1 MVQETA
7 VIKKPP
13 GKIVGDSHSKVRL
26 YEVIV
31 KFHKDGREM
40 IETFLLANMMS
51 VTISATGNDEVLLA
65 YCHFSGDIKT
75 LDSKLA
81 ALRQSAMIVLGHE
94 EEKFLD
100 FFVALRQLSQPLP
113 RLLSNG
119 KSVGTISAHLRPDCL
134 KGFLVAFGLFV
145 VWQGYQFASA
155 FISRAVNSP
164 PASFSAPTP
173 IYSQWSP
180 YVLPAYHQAW
190 LDLKKKQ
197 RLSDEMMLSLFR
209 AIKVVAKYGPGHH
222 LRDLTI
228 YPGPVDRALSL
239 IILKDAGSAE
249 DLQTLFKTLEG
260 YSAQWKSLPDNPTGE
275 RYSLFDST
283 DDQIVLT
290 FYEHILGKS
299 RREFT
304 DKLISELRRNN
315 LSQ

>member
-1 MVQETA
+1 MVEQKA
-7 VIKKPP
+7 VVVKPSTEVD
-13 GKIVGDSHSKVRL
+13 GKSNPHARL

-40 IETFLLANMMS
+40 IEAFLLANMMS

-65 YCHFSGDIKT
+65 YCHFQGDIKT

-81 ALRQSAMIVLGHE
+81 ALRQSAMVVLGDK

-119 KSVGTISAHLRPDCL
+119 KSVGTISAHLSPDCL
-134 KGFLVAFGLFV
+134 KGFLVAFGLLII
-145 VWQGYQFASA
+145 WQGYQFASA
-155 FISRAVNSP
+155 FISRAVNPP
-164 PASFSAPTP
+164 PASFSAPVPT
-173 IYSQWSP
+173 YSQWSP
-180 YVLPAYHQAW
+180 YVLPEYHQAW
-190 LDLKKKQ
+190 LDLKKKH

-228 YPGPVDRALSL
+228 YSGPVDRALTL
-239 IILKDAGSAE
+239 IILKDVGSAE
-249 DLQTLFKTLEG
+249 DLQTLLKTLEG
-260 YSAQWKSLPDNPTGE
+260 YSARWKSLPDNPTG
-275 RYSLFDST
+275 RGYPLLGGN
-283 DDQIVLT
+283 DDQIVLI
-290 FYEHILGKS
+290 FYEHILEKP

-304 DKLISELRRNN
+304 ERLISELRQSH
-315 LSQ
+315 LSG